1 MRNIF
6 LVNLLFSL
14 LLALSFFSCDKDG
27 LEDHG
32 LPKPT
37 QEGKGIFAF
46 LMNGEVW
53 EPCVKP
59 CFLCPPDPKLYAYHA
74 NHRSPRIDATRHCDG
89 IDQYIKIA
97 IDSIDPNNVIVG
109 GFGIL
114 YGNFG
119 LNCDDYILDTSA
131 VNSIVITRYDA
142 TPLGVISGTFDFTL
156 INQCVLKDT
165 IRITNGRFDVKT
177 SF

>member
-1 MRNIF
+1 
-6 LVNLLFSL
+6 L
-14 LLALSFFSCDKDG
+14 SCDKDG

-59 CFLCPPDPKLYAYHA
+59 CFLCPPEHAILAYNA
-74 NHRSPRIDATRHCDG
+74 EYRALRLETQNSCNGAFRVL
-89 IDQYIKIA
+89 KIS
-97 IDSIDPNNVIVG
+97 IDSIDVNNNIIG
-109 GFGIL
+109 GYSARYYDLATQCDKYEIDTTAN
-114 YGNFG
+114 NF
-119 LNCDDYILDTSA
+119 
-131 VNSIVITRYDA
+131 VKITRYDA
-142 TPLGVISGTFDFTL
+142 TPTGVASGLFEFTFINKCGDLDTL
-156 INQCVLKDT
+156 K
-165 IRITNGRFDVKT
+165 ITNGRFDVRT